1 MSPGSKEG
9 SLYTAA
15 YAMHWI
21 MSSAGARR
29 GAFEEETSVP
39 PADPGG
45 GNAESCTVTQEQPLA
60 GPGVD
65 RK

>member
-1 MSPGSKEG
+1 MKGKTGSPCHSGESLGGSVSPGSEEG

-29 GAFEEETSVP
+29 GAFAKGDISS
-39 PADPGG
+39 
-45 GNAESCTVTQEQPLA
+45 SCRP
-60 GPGVD
+60 
-65 RK
+65 RRR